1 MDAMTRIVSLVLM
14 LMAIMNEPMNAEPMV
29 QSPGD
34 QARTFISTMDGS
46 TQPYRLYVPQAWSEG
61 NPLPLAVVLHGK
73 FVDQNAWFDY
83 TPIKEFAEKYGYIA
97 AAPYARGDYFYQG
110 PGEQD
115 VLDIIAE
122 VKRIYSVD
130 PERVYLMGHSMGGW
144 GTWWIGL
151 RHPDVFATI
160 CPMAGF
166 APLEL
171 LPNALHLDPLII
183 HDATDPIV
191 SVEHSRGAAA
201 RLQGLGISYSYRE
214 EQGYGHD
221 SRMIGDNLDRV
232 FEWMNAHRLNSK
244 PDRVALSTR
253 TPLAGRAYWLRILET
268 VEVPRLGTLEADI
281 RPGGS
286 IAVRES
292 NIARFALNLEQLPC
306 GKDRRFSLLLKRVT
320 YPITARS
327 GWVVLMRA
335 AEGDRWMLECRDE
348 APCAWES
355 PVLGTVACEIV
366 RASHPEYLL
375 QQAGRWIVEETG
387 ADAVLFTE
395 DMFIERLAPGP
406 LTLDTLLSLYL
417 YSERRLG
424 RFVCTTGEL
433 KALLETPAPAGKEW
447 WGNLRAAGKSLEEDP
462 ARSCNVVAPLHV
474 AKTFVEF
481 PEILPDPIP
490 IYLYQAAKR
499 QAPVTLG
506 AVSEPPGE

>member
-1 MDAMTRIVSLVLM
+1 MEAMTRIVALVLT
-14 LMAIMNEPMNAEPMV
+14 LMAIMSGPMDAETLT
-29 QSPGD
+29 QTAGD
-34 QARTFISTMDGS
+34 QARTFISTVDGS

-97 AAPYARGDYFYQG
+97 VAPYARGDYFYQG

-122 VKRIYSVD
+122 VERIYSVD

-151 RHPDVFATI
+151 RHPDLFATI

-191 SVEHSRGAAA
+191 SVEHSRSAVA

-232 FEWMNAHRLNSK
+232 FEWLNAHRLNSK
-244 PDRVALSTR
+244 PDRVALTTR
-253 TPLAGRAYWLRILET
+253 TPLAGRAYWLSILET
-268 VEVPRLGTLEADI
+268 VEVPWLGTLEAEV

-292 NIARFALNLEQLPC
+292 NIARLALNLDALPG
-306 GKDRRFSLLLKRVT
+306 GKDESLSLSLDQVT
-320 YPITARS
+320 YPIPRRS
-327 GWVVLMRA
+327 GWAVLTRA
-335 AEGDRWMLECRDE
+335 SEGEGWTLECQDE
-348 APCAWES
+348 APPAWES
-355 PVLGTVACEIV
+355 PVLGQVASEIT
-366 RASHPEYLL
+366 RASRPEYLL
-375 QQAGRWIVEETG
+375 HQVGLWIVEETG
-387 ADAVLFTE
+387 ADVALFTD

-424 RFVCTTGEL
+424 RFVSTGQAL
-433 KALLETPAPAGKEW
+433 RTLLETPAPAGKEW
-447 WGNLRAAGKSLEEDP
+447 WGNLRAIGKSLEENP
-462 ARSCNVVAPLHV
+462 EGSFTVVAPLHV
-474 AKTFVEF
+474 AKTFIES
-481 PEILPDPIP
+481 PEILPDSLPV
-490 IYLYQAAKR
+490 YLYQAVQR
-499 QAPVTLG
+499 HAPVTLG
-506 AVSEPPGE
+506 EGD